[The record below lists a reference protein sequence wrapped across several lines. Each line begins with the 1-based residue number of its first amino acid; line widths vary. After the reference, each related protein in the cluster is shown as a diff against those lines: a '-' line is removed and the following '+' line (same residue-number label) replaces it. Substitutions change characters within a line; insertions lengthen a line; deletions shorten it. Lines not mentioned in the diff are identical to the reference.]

1 MDVTPDDEKDQASGD
16 VDMEDTEE
24 KKDDNESSVVSASVT
39 SSNADQTAS
48 LAKDGEK
55 FGDDSE
61 NREDE

>member
-1 MDVTPDDEKDQASGD
+1 
-16 VDMEDTEE
+16 MEDTEE